1 MELRHA
7 QHRHVPRARL
17 AVRVQ
22 ISDRCAA
29 SPKVNSRQFQF
40 TAIHACHHI
49 HIHLL
54 LDIIFPCRTL
64 VLEVSYCTQ
73 TQWLRPLNGSYAPS
87 TGAPSFDTNF
97 GAAADLPFS
106 YICCKCSMI
115 CWTSA
120 LVRCLVR
127 RSDGLNLFL
136 IFTSVNDFSC
146 T

>member
-1 MELRHA
+1 MPSIGMYPGPGWRSRRKNFRAVLLRLKYTLGNFHS
-7 QHRHVPRARL
+7 RPYMHVMH
-17 AVRVQ
+17 V
-22 ISDRCAA
+22 
-29 SPKVNSRQFQF
+29 F
-40 TAIHACHHI
+40 TMSSVTSCSTSSSH
-49 HIHLL
+49 
-54 LDIIFPCRTL
+54 CRTL
-64 VLEVSYCTQ
+64 VLEVSYRTQ

-136 IFTSVNDFSC
+136 IFTSVSDFSW